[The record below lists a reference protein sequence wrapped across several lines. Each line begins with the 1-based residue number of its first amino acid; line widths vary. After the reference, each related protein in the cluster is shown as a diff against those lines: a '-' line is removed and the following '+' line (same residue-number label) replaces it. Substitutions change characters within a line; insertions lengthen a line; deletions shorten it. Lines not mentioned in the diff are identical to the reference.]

1 MPGGAAHRLT
11 VTARGTRIALAA
23 SGVAEVIRAP
33 RITRVP
39 SGPPCLLGVTHLR
52 GTILPVVS
60 LSRLLAAGDPAGSAE
75 RVVVL
80 RRDPRIGL
88 AVDSVEAL
96 QAIEGAGPVPADGRL
111 QLDETGARWLDLDT
125 ALQERFAARRGF
137 VRTAQDRA
145 EVRAAAGG
153 EAQELAFLAF
163 TLADQDYALR
173 LDAVAE
179 VLALPSALAAL
190 PHTDE
195 VLLGV
200 FSFRD
205 KVLPAVALRAL
216 LGLPERRAL
225 GTERAVIIRIGSERL
240 ALVVDRISGILRAA
254 PNRIGPA
261 PSLFNSGAGEARVD
275 AVLRLV
281 DGRGLVAIL
290 APERVLADERVA
302 RLMTDA
308 DHGEEESMSGMAA
321 AAARERFVVIR
332 LGREVYGL
340 PIGAVDEVTRLP
352 ETLSRLPKAPAYVQ
366 GVMNLR
372 GRVIPVI
379 DQRQRFAVA
388 VDEAPAAATDGRVVV
403 ITIGAL
409 QVGFAVDAV
418 TRILEVE
425 ASALLPAPALS
436 DDGALFDRAIPLER
450 DGDLILL
457 IDPTALLN
465 RAESDLLRDLAASGP
480 S

>member
-1 MPGGAAHRLT
+1 MPGRAAHRLT
-11 VTARGTRIALAA
+11 VTAGDARVALAA

-39 SGPPCLLGVTHLR
+39 NGPPSLLGVTHLR

-60 LSRLLAAGDPAGSAE
+60 LGRLLADGNPAGGAE

-80 RRDPRIGL
+80 RRDPKVGL

-96 QAIEGAGPVPADGRL
+96 QAIEGDGPAPADGRL
-111 QLDETGARWLDLDT
+111 ELDETGARWLDLDT
-125 ALQERFAARRGF
+125 ALQERFAALRGF
-137 VRTAQDRA
+137 ARAAEDRA
-145 EVRAAAGG
+145 EVRPTAGDG
-153 EAQELAFLAF
+153 IAELAFLAF
-163 TLADQDYALR
+163 TLADQDYALP

-190 PHTDE
+190 PHTDK

-205 KVLPAVALRAL
+205 SVLPAIALRAL
-216 LGLPERRAL
+216 LGLPERPAL
-225 GTERAVIIRIGSERL
+225 GTERAVIIRIGEDRL

-254 PNRIGPA
+254 PDRVGPA

-275 AVLRLV
+275 AVLRLA

-302 RLMTDA
+302 RLVTDA
-308 DHGEEESMSGMAA
+308 HHRREESMSGMAPTT
-321 AAARERFVVIR
+321 ARERFVVIR
-332 LGREVYGL
+332 LGAEAYGL
-340 PIGAVDEVTRLP
+340 PIGAVDEVARLP
-352 ETLSRLPKAPAYVQ
+352 RTLSRLPKAPAYVR

-388 VDEAPAAATDGRVVV
+388 SDAASAAATDGRVVV
-403 ITIGAL
+403 ITIGAQ

-425 ASALLPAPALS
+425 ASALLPAPALTEG
-436 DDGALFDRAIPLER
+436 GALFDRAIPLDR
-450 DGDLILL
+450 DGELILL
-457 IDPTALLN
+457 IDPAALLD
-465 RAESDLLRDLAASGP
+465 RAEADLLRDLAASVP
-480 S
+480 P

>member
-11 VTARGTRIALAA
+11 VTAGGTRIALPA

-52 GTILPVVS
+52 GTVLPVVS
-60 LSRLLAAGDPAGSAE
+60 LSRLLAAGNPAGSTE

-80 RRDPRIGL
+80 HRDPRIGL

-96 QAIEGAGPVPADGRL
+96 QAIEGAGPAPADGRL

-125 ALQERFAARRGF
+125 ALQERFAALRGF

-145 EVRAAAGG
+145 EVRAVVGG
-153 EAQELAFLAF
+153 EVQESAFLAF

-190 PHTDE
+190 PHTDK

-205 KVLPAVALRAL
+205 KVLPAIALRAL
-216 LGLPERRAL
+216 LGLPERRTHGA
-225 GTERAVIIRIGSERL
+225 ERAVIIRIGGDRL

-254 PNRIGPA
+254 PDRIGPA

-275 AVLRLV
+275 AVLRLA

-302 RLMTDA
+302 RLMA
-308 DHGEEESMSGMAA
+308 AHHGEEESMSGMAA
-321 AAARERFVVIR
+321 TAARERFVVIR

-388 VDEAPAAATDGRVVV
+388 VDAAPAAATDARVVV
-403 ITIGAL
+403 ITIGAQ

-425 ASALLPAPALS
+425 ASTLLPAPPLS
-436 DDGALFDRAIPLER
+436 DGGALFDRAVPLER

-465 RAESDLLRDLAASGP
+465 RAESDLLRDLAAFGP

>member
-11 VTARGTRIALAA
+11 VTAGGARVALAA

-39 SGPPCLLGVTHLR
+39 NGPPSLLGVTHLR

-60 LSRLLAAGDPAGSAE
+60 LSRLLATENPAGGAE

-80 RRDPRIGL
+80 RRDPKIGL

-96 QAIEGAGPVPADGRL
+96 QAIEGDGPAPADGRL

-125 ALQERFAARRGF
+125 ALQERFATLRGA
-137 VRTAQDRA
+137 VRAAQDHA
-145 EVRAAAGG
+145 EVRPATGG
-153 EAQELAFLAF
+153 GSDDLAFLAF
-163 TLADQDYALR
+163 TLADQDYALP

-190 PHTDE
+190 PHTDK

-205 KVLPAVALRAL
+205 RVLPAVALRAL
-216 LGLPERRAL
+216 LGLPERPAL
-225 GTERAVIIRIGSERL
+225 GTERAVIIRIGGDRL

-254 PNRIGPA
+254 PDRVGPA
-261 PSLFNSGAGEARVD
+261 PSLFNSAAGEARVD
-275 AVLRLV
+275 AVLRLA

-302 RLMTDA
+302 RLMTDTER
-308 DHGEEESMSGMAA
+308 GREESMSGMAA
-321 AAARERFVVIR
+321 TAARERFVVIR
-332 LGREVYGL
+332 LGGEAYGL

-352 ETLSRLPKAPAYVQ
+352 ETLSRLPKAPAYVR

-388 VDEAPAAATDGRVVV
+388 ADAAPAAATEGRVVV
-403 ITIGAL
+403 ITIGAQ

-418 TRILEVE
+418 TKILEVE
-425 ASALLPAPALS
+425 ASALLPAPALTEG
-436 DDGALFDRAIPLER
+436 GALFDRAIPLER

-457 IDPTALLN
+457 IDPAALLD
-465 RAESDLLRDLAASGP
+465 RAEADLLRDLAASVP
-480 S
+480 P